1 MSVLL
6 KLTYRINAITGII
19 PKGTG
24 QGDSAFYME
33 EKRTTT
39 C

>member
-6 KLTYRINAITGII
+6 KLTYRINAITGI

-39 C
+39 Y